1 MARYMGGPRGPRAR
15 LGPRL
20 IRRRA
25 FNDDDT
31 DDSNE
36 DQGRPTSEQTRDD
49 EIPDSDDFGS
59 NLQVSSAPFSNAL
72 SFADRLY

>member
-1 MARYMGGPRGPRAR
+1 MARYMGGPRGPRPR

-20 IRRRA
+20 IRRGA

-36 DQGRPTSEQTRDD
+36 GQGRTTSEQTRDD

-59 NLQVSSAPFSNAL
+59 KCQVSSVPFSNAL